1 MKDTVRRAAERF
13 SRARKAGLRTAAG
26 AALGAVLLLSGC
38 RMYRAQPPE
47 GFAEIRRPGRGT
59 YLAVSPEG
67 VRFRIRTVENYPR
80 MDTDFWAE
88 TLKNHLEEEGY
99 SLVSGPE
106 TVGETIRME
115 WGVPYNGEDYMYTT
129 AVRVSGRRIVLVE
142 TGAPYELYTR
152 YAERIEESLENLE
165 IR

>member
-1 MKDTVRRAAERF
+1 MKRRTRTTVW
-13 SRARKAGLRTAAG
+13 TAAALCLLIV
-26 AALGAVLLLSGC
+26 AAGC
-38 RMYRAQPPE
+38 VPYRAEPPE

-67 VRFRIRTVENYPR
+67 VRFRVRTVENYPR

-106 TVGETIRME
+106 RVGEMFRME

-142 TGAPYELYTR
+142 TGAPYELYLR
-152 YAERIEESLENLE
+152 YADRIEKSLENLD